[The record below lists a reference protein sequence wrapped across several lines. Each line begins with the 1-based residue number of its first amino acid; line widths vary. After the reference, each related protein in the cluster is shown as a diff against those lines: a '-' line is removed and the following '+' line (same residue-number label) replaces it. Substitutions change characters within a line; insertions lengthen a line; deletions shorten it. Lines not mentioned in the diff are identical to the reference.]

1 AVGRPRESGRSGGLL
16 MAPIKATGSDSDAT
30 YRYLARLDTEAEDVE
45 ASRLLYVAATRAEHR
60 LHLLACLGCDK
71 DGNLKRPTSHTLL
84 SRAWP
89 AAEPHFQTKHQVA
102 APPARAREI
111 NSINRLPPSF
121 SLPSLPTQVK

>member
-45 ASRLLYVAATRAEHR
+45 ASRLLYVAATRAENR

-84 SRAWP
+84 SRAWS
-89 AAEPHFQTKHQVA
+89 AAEAHFQAKHQTA
-102 APPARAREI
+102 TQLTAPREI
-111 NSINRLPPSF
+111 NSINRLPASF
-121 SLPSLPTQVK
+121 SLAS